1 MHHDK
6 YGELMD
12 SSNVARFRRY
22 CLFSMRLALPTA
34 LFFGLCV
41 FIAQPANAVG
51 VPVTKKCTTTQN
63 GTALPWYYTNSMA
76 VSREYVSGKW
86 RFRVETSPKRT
97 VTYNTGGG
105 SYNSTRYVQ
114 HHIDTV
120 KMYDSSG
127 LRVGKTVNWPGT
139 VTYFYSSYSGM
150 DFYMKAHVTNKP
162 FVEKFPTCRIYF

>member
-12 SSNVARFRRY
+12 SSIVARFRHYRLLGR
-22 CLFSMRLALPTA
+22 LFAFLMIPFLWVVL
-34 LFFGLCV
+34 
-41 FIAQPANAVG
+41 AQPANAVG

-162 FVEKFPTCRIYF
+162 FAEKFPTCRIYF